1 MTALDTPAPGA
12 GVGRWARS
20 VTRSME
26 MASLAAH
33 PGSLRAKSYTR
44 RILRQ
49 FRLCFASFACTPGGE
64 KSARHGKTGGSWTA
78 CQRTFGR
85 TRSAS
90 FSLTRD
96 EQFFGVENDSDN
108 DNDLADEPS
117 RERRWTDPARCP
129 SSERQPQRRSR
140 PEPGLRFFRSP
151 RRGPQGGPPAAQRHG
166 TPRQVLAWRGP
177 WPGRALERQS
187 ANLGVQGENARE
199 VGDPK
204 LIQWRSLFVLNIF
217 EGKVL
222 LAR

>member
-1 MTALDTPAPGA
+1 MTALDTLAPGG

-20 VTRSME
+20 VTRWME
-26 MASLAAH
+26 MTSLAAH

-49 FRLCFASFACTPGGE
+49 FRLCFASFTCTPGGE

-78 CQRTFGR
+78 CQRAENGERQRAFGR

-117 RERRWTDPARCP
+117 RERRRTDPVRQTQCALP
-129 SSERQPQRRSR
+129 FERASA
-140 PEPGLRFFRSP
+140 PEAE
-151 RRGPQGGPPAAQRHG
+151 PP
-166 TPRQVLAWRGP
+166 
-177 WPGRALERQS
+177 
-187 ANLGVQGENARE
+187 
-199 VGDPK
+199 
-204 LIQWRSLFVLNIF
+204 
-217 EGKVL
+217 
-222 LAR
+222 

>member
-1 MTALDTPAPGA
+1 MTALDTPAPGG

-20 VTRSME
+20 VTRWME

-49 FRLCFASFACTPGGE
+49 FRLCFASFTCTPGGE

-78 CQRTFGR
+78 CQRAENGERQRAFGR

-90 FSLTRD
+90 FSLTGD

-117 RERRWTDPARCP
+117 RERRQKTDRP
-129 SSERQPQRRSR
+129 SALPFERASA
-140 PEPGLRFFRSP
+140 PEAE
-151 RRGPQGGPPAAQRHG
+151 PP
-166 TPRQVLAWRGP
+166 
-177 WPGRALERQS
+177 
-187 ANLGVQGENARE
+187 
-199 VGDPK
+199 
-204 LIQWRSLFVLNIF
+204 
-217 EGKVL
+217 
-222 LAR
+222 